1 MILPQKSLLCLLREL
16 IRISENNTTMQ
27 VQHHSDCECVHQ
39 ISTLFACRVAIND
52 MYTNNGKGNAELA
65 NLPRKL
71 NIALSPSRDDFPH
84 THINDVGLVA
94 VKHPDTGEVCL
105 QTYVYSSTP
114 NPSCMVALYLRGHD
128 TIRQYASLMTM
139 ATA

>member
-1 MILPQKSLLCLLREL
+1 MFLLCR
-16 IRISENNTTMQ
+16 
-27 VQHHSDCECVHQ
+27 
-39 ISTLFACRVAIND
+39 AAIND

-94 VKHPDTGEVCL
+94 VKHPDTGEVHIWKC
-105 QTYVYSSTP
+105 
-114 NPSCMVALYLRGHD
+114 CRFD
-128 TIRQYASLMTM
+128 I
-139 ATA
+139 

>member
-1 MILPQKSLLCLLREL
+1 
-16 IRISENNTTMQ
+16 
-27 VQHHSDCECVHQ
+27 
-39 ISTLFACRVAIND
+39 

-94 VKHPDTGEVCL
+94 VKHPDTGEVTHPSLLAAHCGRSFQQRVPHDGSADAVAASGISSSSDGVCL
-105 QTYVYSSTP
+105 
-114 NPSCMVALYLRGHD
+114 LD
-128 TIRQYASLMTM
+128 TGSKTGAVSACLAAAAIDHGACHPGLQK
-139 ATA
+139 